1 MGQNLFLNTVIWFL
15 KFFAPLSLPF
25 PDTEVTSFLSNDLE
39 LLEFI
44 VPDHCSII
52 LLFLFPWKKSLE
64 KCWKKIVT
72 ASKARC
78 STSLLLFFFPFLGKF
93 FKENRYRRI
102 IYIFFLAK
110 VLETSIEYFSV
121 HFFKIAKTLSKA
133 KIENYRPPPSS
144 KQIYLPSKIQLGI
157 Q

>member
-15 KFFAPLSLPF
+15 KFFARLSLPF
-25 PDTEVTSFLSNDLE
+25 PDTKVTSFLSNDLE

-72 ASKARC
+72 ASKAIVV
-78 STSLLLFFFPFLGKF
+78 LLLFFFLSF

-121 HFFKIAKTLSKA
+121 LFFKIAKTLSKA

>member
-44 VPDHCSII
+44 VPDRCSII

-78 STSLLLFFFPFLGKF
+78 STSLLLFFFPFLEKF

-102 IYIFFLAK
+102 IYIFFPCQGIRNFHRIFFRPLFQNC
-110 VLETSIEYFSV
+110 EDTIEGKNRKLSTPS
-121 HFFKIAKTLSKA
+121 FFQANLSA
-133 KIENYRPPPSS
+133 
-144 KQIYLPSKIQLGI
+144 Q
-157 Q
+157 